1 MKNRYLLLFLLAGSL
16 VACEATTPT
25 FQTGPF
31 AEMSADGLAKVNNSV
46 VSKAWIRPGIDL
58 TGYDKIMLIDAG
70 IRYRSVREVNR
81 LYNSSITEFPLDQ
94 SQRDRIETSVR
105 EVFNEEMAK
114 FQRLEIVREAGPDT
128 LALTGMLVDVT
139 SFVPP
144 QGAFRADYYLS
155 AIGEATLIL
164 ELSDSMSDQV
174 LARAADRRV
183 INTSFTGASTS
194 VTNRFDFE
202 RELQAWSSII
212 ITNLE
217 RLVDT
222 PMLPAEN

>member
-1 MKNRYLLLFLLAGSL
+1 MNNRYLLLLLLAGSL
-16 VACEATTPT
+16 AACEATTPT
-25 FQTGPF
+25 FQTGPG
-31 AEMSADGLAKVNNSV
+31 ANMSADGLAMVNDSA
-46 VSKAWIRPGIDL
+46 VSRAWIRPGIDL
-58 TGYDKIMLIDAG
+58 RGYDKIMLIHAG
-70 IRYRSVREVNR
+70 IKYRSVREVNR
-81 LYNSSITEFPLDQ
+81 LYNSNVTEFPLDQ

-144 QGAFRADYYLS
+144 QRAVRSDYYLS
-155 AIGEATLIL
+155 SIGEATLIL

-174 LARAADRRV
+174 LARAADRRIIRNV
-183 INTSFTGASTS
+183 LGGASNAVS
-194 VTNRFDFE
+194 NRFEFE
-202 RELQAWSSII
+202 RELRTWSGII

-217 RLVDT
+217 RLVTT
-222 PMLPAEN
+222 PMLPSSD